1 MLERMLS
8 ARRGQLHSDEAEV
21 EDDESKTRKHI
32 SFAMR
37 VPTHLTRLGYL
48 LPCILLGV
56 VLCCIVL
63 VSTWSRKLA
72 CAPSSDAAS
81 RFRFL
86 GFDGPDSDF
95 GSLGVPWCMYL
106 FNCLFVFLL
115 MGIFWVGV
123 YDGEKFMRMAD
134 N

>member
-1 MLERMLS
+1 MLWML
-8 ARRGQLHSDEAEV
+8 
-21 EDDESKTRKHI
+21 KTALI
-32 SFAMR
+32 
-37 VPTHLTRLGYL
+37 
-48 LPCILLGV
+48 LGV
-56 VLCCIVL
+56 VLFCIAL
-63 VSTWSRKLA
+63 VSPWSRKLV

-81 RFRFL
+81 RFRLL